1 MSLGET
7 LNDLFSSYLEVLQRS
22 SCLPLLACFW
32 DRSAISVFQLLLI
45 RSWSRLRLTRVLRS
59 KLGFLFLQAFHEAFS
74 DAETRYTSRSLPML
88 LNLQVSLFVK
98 TIGSGVSI
106 RFSLLRGTKGG
117 VFPELTTTA
126 MSGRKVL
133 ASALQSLG
141 AVTTRNLLSRL
152 HPNAAIDIR
161 KKRFSPL

>member
-1 MSLGET
+1 M
-7 LNDLFSSYLEVLQRS
+7 
-22 SCLPLLACFW
+22 
-32 DRSAISVFQLLLI
+32 
-45 RSWSRLRLTRVLRS
+45 RS
-59 KLGFLFLQAFHEAFS
+59 KLGFLFLQAFHEAVS
-74 DAETRYTSRSLPML
+74 DAETRYTSRSLHML

>member
-1 MSLGET
+1 M
-7 LNDLFSSYLEVLQRS
+7 
-22 SCLPLLACFW
+22 
-32 DRSAISVFQLLLI
+32 
-45 RSWSRLRLTRVLRS
+45 
-59 KLGFLFLQAFHEAFS
+59 FLQAFHEAFS
-74 DAETRYTSRSLPML
+74 DAETRCTSRSLHML

-98 TIGSGVSI
+98 TIVSGVSI

-141 AVTTRNLLSRL
+141 AATTRNLLSRL
-152 HPNAAIDIR
+152 HPNAAIDIQLLAR
-161 KKRFSPL
+161 SGQGALQSFQSHCFSSKSGDNGIPTRTGPFNANLRSGPGSSSFQIFAL